1 VATGNTF
8 GYSVL
13 VSDPIPLT
21 VGERLPNGE
30 PRMFSPLSS
39 TLIYGENDA
48 VLADPPL
55 TTGQATVVGDWV
67 QASGKKLT
75 RIFATHGH
83 GDHWFTAPVLAE
95 RFGAQ
100 VVASAGTIKQ
110 MHVNASLREAFY
122 DTLVPGI
129 PPSPV
134 TAVTPPG
141 NRLTLEGHELI
152 IIEVGHADTDDSSV
166 LHVPDLG
173 LVVAGDVLYNGVHQ
187 WLAES
192 GSAGRDAWRTAIGI
206 VAALEPR
213 WAVAGHKNKTLDD
226 DAARAIAETRQYL
239 HDAEELLRENSTG
252 PGFFNAMLERYP
264 NRLGRDAVWNTA
276 RALYGGDHQRAN

>member
-1 VATGNTF
+1 MATDNTF

-13 VSDPIPLT
+13 VCAPIPLNT
-21 VGERLPNGE
+21 GERLPNGE
-30 PRMFSPLSS
+30 PRMFSPTSS

-55 TTGQATVVGDWV
+55 TTGQAAVVGDWV

-75 RIFATHGH
+75 HIFATHGH
-83 GDHWFTAPVLAE
+83 GDHWFTAPVLAD

-110 MHVNASLREAFY
+110 MRVNASHREAFY
-122 DTLVPGI
+122 DKLVPRI

-141 NRLTLEGHELI
+141 NRLTLEGRELI

-166 LHVPDLG
+166 LHAPDLG

-192 GSAGRDAWRTAIGI
+192 DSAGRDAWRTAIDI

-226 DAARAIAETRQYL
+226 DAARAIAQTRRYL
-239 HDAEELLRENSTG
+239 QDAEELLRENSTA
-252 PGFFNAMLERYP
+252 PGFFNAMIERYP

-276 RALYGGDHQRAN
+276 RALYGE

>member
-1 VATGNTF
+1 MATGNTF

-13 VSDPIPLT
+13 VCDPIPLNT
-21 VGERLPNGE
+21 GERLPNGE

-55 TTGQATVVGDWV
+55 TTGQAAVVGDWV

-75 RIFATHGH
+75 HIFATHGH
-83 GDHWFTAPVLAE
+83 GDHWFTVPALAD

-100 VVASAGTIKQ
+100 VVAAAGTIKQ
-110 MHVNASLREAFY
+110 MRLNASHREALY
-122 DTLVPGI
+122 DKLVPGI

-166 LHVPDLG
+166 LHAPDLG
-173 LVVAGDVLYNGVHQ
+173 LVVSGDALYNGVHQ

-192 GSAGRDAWRTAIGI
+192 GSAGRDAWRTAIDI

-226 DAARAIAETRQYL
+226 DAARAIAQTRQYL
-239 HDAEELLRENSTG
+239 HDAEELLRENSTAH
-252 PGFFNAMLERYP
+252 GFFNAMIERYP

-276 RALYGGDHQRAN
+276 RTLYGE